1 MCGSGV
7 HGSTGGYGGSG
18 GHDGGADSGEYNLQF
33 IASTAEA
40 IWSTAR
46 YSVRIG
52 ATEGETDLHD
62 LRYRYKRLTRIRR
75 GTIPWRS
82 VFAASALQ

>member
-33 IASTAEA
+33 IASN
-40 IWSTAR
+40 S
-46 YSVRIG
+46 
-52 ATEGETDLHD
+52 
-62 LRYRYKRLTRIRR
+62 
-75 GTIPWRS
+75 
-82 VFAASALQ
+82 